1 MQSYRNQAA
10 KRAAILMVAGVLSLA
25 VYVWAAPPPAEVA
38 AGQPERTCPGARF
51 RQADTDGDGTL
62 TKDEA
67 LRVMP
72 RIARNFEA
80 IDADKDGRVACDEL
94 RAFAQA
100 RRKAYCEQAK

>member
-1 MQSYRNQAA
+1 MSYQSQAA

-25 VYVWAAPPPAEVA
+25 VYVWAAPLPGEGAA
-38 AGQPERTCPGARF
+38 AGTPARACPGERF
-51 RQADTDGDGTL
+51 RQADADGDGTL

-67 LRVMP
+67 VRVMP

-100 RRKAYCEQAK
+100 RRKAFCEQAK